1 MKRNMWYTRFIND
14 NKVDMYCGHTFEQ
27 TYSFRLNK
35 KKNFVIGIKRSFRC
49 IFIMFP

>member
-35 KKNFVIGIKRSFRC
+35 KKILSLVSRDHLDVYL
-49 IFIMFP
+49 